1 MLITK
6 TISPKDGFF
15 KRVTTFDNEKLPLKG
30 VKAKRAETLHVSTIV
45 SDDKEYNADEDSIC
59 RMGYYLT
66 NASSQYDKAISTGS
80 SGTEAYTECYTNT
93 TVNWKLANNTV
104 EEITIEQ
111 LAEIHKLAVNN
122 LNSNWT

>member
-15 KRVTTFDNEKLPLKG
+15 KKVTTFDNEKLPLKG
-30 VKAKRAETLHVSTIV
+30 VKANRAETLHVSTIV
-45 SDDKEYNADEDSIC
+45 SDGREYNADEDSIR

-66 NASSQYDKAISTGS
+66 NASSQYAKAISTGS

-111 LAEIHKLAVNN
+111 LAETYNLAVNN